1 MTLLVQEKIIK
12 FMKNFFKIIHSEF
25 IIKDEFELDEIIRIH
40 GATGDLV
47 EAHINQT
54 ENNTVKIFRKYTMI
68 EQLGKEVVSEDEYLK
83 NHQSDKSYK
92 KYDYGNSVDYLKD
105 NYEIFEISKEDYEN
119 EIQHEVSGNYVFT
132 TLNYSDF
139 INDFDFQSFDS
150 FFDQIVVNQISN
162 EFLSNIEDFILK
174 NNKVKG
180 KILLQKCLSD
190 LIISD
195 KFLEEFKNSE
205 YANHIQKKVC
215 EYFLYYNYK
224 IKISLINYYQ
234 LIFPKLIKY
243 FSKSDTPKAERV
255 LKDLLEACFKTQ
267 DNKVFQ
273 DDSDE
278 NKRTKQILDLLD
290 SKNEYKTENQYPT
303 GISSTGKKIGSCDG
317 LIVDKK
323 FNNEYYVEALNIK
336 SFDTQYLKTHI
347 NKLEFNYDFKGLP
360 IKFVLVYC
368 NLKEGKFDDFVSKY
382 KNFIENEMEYFYK
395 KTVINEEIVEY
406 NKFTNCRIFQS
417 AHIRESKNVYLYHI
431 LLKFND
437 SSVSNIS

>member
-1 MTLLVQEKIIK
+1 MAFIINKII
-12 FMKNFFKIIHSEF
+12 NSEF

-54 ENNTVKIFRKYTMI
+54 ENNTVKIVRKYTMI

-83 NHQSDKSYK
+83 NNQSDKSYK

-150 FFDQIVVNQISN
+150 FFEQIVVNQIST
-162 EFLSNIEDFILK
+162 EYLDSIENYVISK
-174 NNKVKG
+174 NKVKA
-180 KILLQKCLSD
+180 KLILQNCLSN

-205 YANHIQKKVC
+205 DVNHIQKKVC
-215 EYFLYYNYK
+215 EYFLYYNYI

-303 GISSTGKKIGSCDG
+303 GTSSTGKKIGSCDG
-317 LIVDKK
+317 LIIDKK
-323 FNNEYYVEALNIK
+323 FNNEFYVEALNLN
-336 SFDTQYLKTHI
+336 SFDRQYLKQLI
-347 NKLEFNYDFKGLP
+347 
-360 IKFVLVYC
+360 
-368 NLKEGKFDDFVSKY
+368 
-382 KNFIENEMEYFYK
+382 
-395 KTVINEEIVEY
+395 
-406 NKFTNCRIFQS
+406 
-417 AHIRESKNVYLYHI
+417 
-431 LLKFND
+431 
-437 SSVSNIS
+437 

>member
-1 MTLLVQEKIIK
+1 MAFIINKI
-12 FMKNFFKIIHSEF
+12 FNSEF

-54 ENNTVKIFRKYTMI
+54 ENNTVKIVRKYTMI
-68 EQLGKEVVSEDEYLK
+68 EQLGKEVVSEEEYNK
-83 NHQSDKSYK
+83 NYQSDKSYYK
-92 KYDYGNSVDYLKD
+92 NEYGNSIDYLKD
-105 NYEIFEISKEDYEN
+105 NYKKHEISKEDYEN
-119 EIQHEVSGNYVFT
+119 EIQHQVSGNYLFT

-150 FFDQIVVNQISN
+150 FFGQIVVNQIST
-162 EFLSNIEDFILK
+162 EYLESIENYVISK
-174 NNKVKG
+174 NKVKA
-180 KILLQKCLSD
+180 KLILQNCLSN

-205 YANHIQKKVC
+205 GANHIQKKVC
-215 EYFLYYNYK
+215 EYFLYYNYL

-243 FSKSDTPKAERV
+243 FSKMDTQKAESV

-267 DNKVFQ
+267 ENNDFHT
-273 DDSDE
+273 DSDE
-278 NKRTKQILDLLD
+278 NKRTKQILELLG
-290 SKNEYKTENQYPT
+290 SKKEYKTENQLPT
-303 GISSTGKKIGSCDG
+303 GTSSTGKKIGSCDG
-317 LIVDKK
+317 LIIDKK
-323 FNNEYYVEALNIK
+323 FNNEFYVEALNLN
-336 SFDTQYLKTHI
+336 SFNKQYLRTHI
-347 NKLEFNYDFKGLP
+347 KKLEFNYDLKGLP
-360 IKFVLVYC
+360 IKFILVYC
-368 NLKEGKFDDFVSKY
+368 NLKNGRFDDFVEKY
-382 KNFIENEMEYFYK
+382 KNFIENEMDYIYK

-417 AHIRESKNVYLYHI
+417 THIRESKNVYLYHI